1 MFCQLD
7 WLRRCLP
14 QRIRCALDELPETL
28 DETYE
33 RTLQRIDEVN
43 WRLAHRL
50 FQCVAVA
57 LRPLRVEEV
66 AEFLALDFKTG
77 SIPDLNPIW
86 RPENPRDAVL
96 STCSSL
102 LVVVNVGDSQVIQF
116 SHYSVKEFLTSDRIA
131 KAGATV
137 ARFEVLMEPAHTV
150 FAQGCL
156 AILLKL
162 SANSNRS
169 TIEGVPLAH
178 YAAQHWADH
187 ALLVKASRNIQDGM
201 KRLFDPRKP
210 HFALWVWICDTIP
223 GSSLQTIIQNLSRLA
238 QAPFNDDVFRDFLDM
253 GVGAVTGR
261 PLEKAAWVSGIS
273 IIVIWDLTLSG
284 HTASSSRPCIC
295 QRSRQRRLDS
305 SLLRVE

>member
-1 MFCQLD
+1 
-7 WLRRCLP
+7 
-14 QRIRCALDELPETL
+14 LDELPETL

-43 WRLAHRL
+43 WGLAHRL

-57 LRPLRVEEV
+57 LRPLCVEEL

-77 SIPDLNPIW
+77 SIPDFNPIW

-102 LVVVNVGDSQVIQF
+102 LAVVDVGDSQVIQF

-131 KAGATV
+131 KAGVTV
-137 ARFEVLMEPAHTV
+137 ARFEVLMEPAHTAL
-150 FAQGCL
+150 AQGCL
-156 AILLKL
+156 AVLLKL

-169 TIEGVPLAH
+169 TIEGIPLAR
-178 YAAQHWADH
+178 YAAQHWVDH
-187 ALLVKASRNIQDGM
+187 ALLVKASRNLQDGM
-201 KRLFDPRKP
+201 KRLFDPSKP
-210 HFALWVWICDTIP
+210 HFAVWVWICDTIP

-253 GVGAVTGR
+253 GVCAGTGR
-261 PLEKAAWVSGIS
+261 PLEKAAWVSDIS
-273 IIVIWDLTLSG
+273 IICIWD
-284 HTASSSRPCIC
+284 
-295 QRSRQRRLDS
+295 
-305 SLLRVE
+305 